1 MIKSMTG
8 FGKATAEVNNK
19 KINVE
24 IKSLNSKQADMFVR
38 MPSFYKE
45 KELPIRSLINKE
57 LERGKI
63 EFNLYVELLAEQS
76 SVNLNKDLFKKYY
89 IELKEVLGELNE
101 NDSNENLVSIVAKM
115 PDVYKSEKS
124 ELDENE
130 WLEIEKTI
138 KEAIIELDNFRRD
151 EGNSLHEELTLRINN
166 ILALLTEVEQYDEE
180 RINTVKERISNH
192 LKEAVGEQNINNDR
206 FEQELIFYIEKFDV
220 TEEKTRLTTHCN
232 YFLETLNSNISEG
245 KKLGF
250 ISQEIGREVNT
261 LGSKANHA
269 DIQKI
274 VVKMK
279 DELEKIK
286 EQALNIL

>member
-8 FGKATAEVNNK
+8 FGKSTAEINNK
-19 KINVE
+19 KISVE

-45 KELPIRSLINKE
+45 KELPVRSLINKE

-63 EFNLYVELLAEQS
+63 ELNLYVELLAEQTA
-76 SVNLNKDLFKKYY
+76 VNLNKDLFKKYY
-89 IELKEVLGELNE
+89 NELKDVLIELNE
-101 NDSNENLVSIVAKM
+101 NTNNDNLVAIVSKM
-115 PDVYKSEKS
+115 PDVFKSEKS
-124 ELDENE
+124 ELEESEWQEIEGVILKAIKELDEFRKDE
-130 WLEIEKTI
+130 GKSLEIELTQRI
-138 KEAIIELDNFRRD
+138 K
-151 EGNSLHEELTLRINN
+151 N
-166 ILALLTEVEQYDEE
+166 IFNLLADVEQYDEE
-180 RINTVKERISNH
+180 RLSTVKERISNH
-192 LKEAVGEQNINNDR
+192 LNEALGEQNINNDR

-232 YFLETLNSNISEG
+232 YFLETINSNQSEG

-250 ISQEIGREVNT
+250 ISQEIGREINT

-269 DIQKI
+269 EIQKI

-286 EQALNIL
+286 EQVLNIL

>member
-1 MIKSMTG
+1 MTG

-206 FEQELIFYIEKFDV
+206 FEQELIFYLEKFDI
-220 TEEKTRLTTHCN
+220 TEEKVRLKNHLD
-232 YFLETLNSNISEG
+232 YFKKIMKSKEPVG

-250 ISQEIGREVNT
+250 IAQEIGREINT
-261 LGSKANHA
+261 IGSKANHSEL
-269 DIQKI
+269 QKI
-274 VVKMK
+274 VVQMK

-286 EQALNIL
+286 EQLLNVL

>member
-1 MIKSMTG
+1 MTG

-19 KINVE
+19 KISVE

-45 KELPIRSLINKE
+45 KELPVRSLINKE

-63 EFNLYVELLAEQS
+63 EFSLYVELLAEQS

-89 IELKEVLGELNE
+89 TELKDVLTDLNE
-101 NDSNENLVSIVAKM
+101 ATTNENLVSIVAKM

-124 ELDENE
+124 ELDETE
-130 WLEIEKTI
+130 WVEIEKTI
-138 KEAIIELDNFRRD
+138 KEAIIALDNFRRD
-151 EGNSLHEELTLRINN
+151 EGKSLLEELTLRINN
-166 ILALLTEVEQYDEE
+166 IVSLLAEVEQYDEE
-180 RINTVKERISNH
+180 RITTVKERISNH

-232 YFLETLNSNISEG
+232 YFLETLNSDISEG

>member
-1 MIKSMTG
+1 MTG

-19 KINVE
+19 KISVE

-76 SVNLNKDLFKKYY
+76 SVTLNKDLFKKYY
-89 IELKEVLGELNE
+89 TELSEVLEELDEPNK
-101 NDSNENLVSIVAKM
+101 NENLVAIVAKM

-124 ELDENE
+124 ELDEAE
-130 WLEIEKTI
+130 WLEIEKII
-138 KEAIIELDNFRRD
+138 KEAIVALDNFRKD
-151 EGNSLHEELTLRINN
+151 EGKSLLEDLTLRINN
-166 ILALLTEVEQYDEE
+166 IVALLADVEQYDKE
-180 RINTVKERISNH
+180 RIATVKERIGNH
-192 LKEAVGEQNINNDR
+192 LKEAIGDQNINNDR

-220 TEEKTRLTTHCN
+220 TEEKTRLTTHCK
-232 YFLETLNSNISEG
+232 YFLETLASDLSEG

-250 ISQEIGREVNT
+250 ISQEIGREINT

-269 DIQKI
+269 EIQKI